1 MDSGWV
7 RWQELIKYLYWYTK
21 STIIVCVGASDIAW
35 VQSEGRKRLD
45 FSGVEVEKY
54 LFVGDGKVKAR
65 F

>member
-1 MDSGWV
+1 M
-7 RWQELIKYLYWYTK
+7 
-21 STIIVCVGASDIAW
+21 
-35 VQSEGRKRLD
+35 QSEGRKRLD